1 MDGMPDPPGGATAT
15 PATNASSPNKGLA
28 RGDSAAAA
36 AAGASAALPWS
47 MTRSVSVVAHFV
59 HCPGGASNKQTV
71 KMANYR

>member
-1 MDGMPDPPGGATAT
+1 MMT
-15 PATNASSPNKGLA
+15 PAANASSPDKGPA
-28 RGDSAAAA
+28 RGDSA

-47 MTRSVSVVAHFV
+47 MKRSVSVVAHFV